1 MRIRINYKDEYEVR
15 VREKW
20 IAQDVAEGKNAS
32 TRPCIIS
39 NKWYLCFQGEYA
51 LRITIYSRSKIFD
64 YNILHR
70 VHPFIILMLKKIKR
84 YERLRRF

>member
-1 MRIRINYKDEYEVR
+1 MRIRNNYEDEYEVR

-39 NKWYLCFQGEYA
+39 NNGICVFKV
-51 LRITIYSRSKIFD
+51 S
-64 YNILHR
+64 
-70 VHPFIILMLKKIKR
+70 ML
-84 YERLRRF
+84 LG